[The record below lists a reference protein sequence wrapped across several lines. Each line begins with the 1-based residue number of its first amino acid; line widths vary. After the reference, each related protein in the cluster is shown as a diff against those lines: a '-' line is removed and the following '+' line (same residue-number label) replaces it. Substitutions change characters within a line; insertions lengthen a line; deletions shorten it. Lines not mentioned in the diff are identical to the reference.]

1 MAYERPKRTVLL
13 ESGNPHRCTAV
24 VFSRAH
30 RPQSRIYDDP
40 TLASLYRLVRAINE
54 GAALGLIMPVW
65 QSELGWSSGFISS
78 AGAGKTRP
86 GPPKVSMSP
95 KSFMKSSF

>member
-54 GAALGLIMPVW
+54 GAALGLITVTPY
-65 QSELGWSSGFISS
+65 GWFWWEPAKPTKGD
-78 AGAGKTRP
+78 
-86 GPPKVSMSP
+86 
-95 KSFMKSSF
+95 